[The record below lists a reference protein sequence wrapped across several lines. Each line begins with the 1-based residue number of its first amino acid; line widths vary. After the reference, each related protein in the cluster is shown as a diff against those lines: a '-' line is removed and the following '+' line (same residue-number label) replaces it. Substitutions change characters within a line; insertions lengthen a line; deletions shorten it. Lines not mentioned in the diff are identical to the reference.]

1 MRDRIRVLD
10 ALRGFAVLGLLI
22 AHFPST
28 GGTNFAFSDP
38 RLLGEGPMAMGLW
51 ASQAIFIDT
60 VMRGVFAVLFGASMS
75 ILLSGSGD
83 PLTRRAGFVIRC
95 IGLFILG
102 LVHMSLLAWSSDILA
117 IYAVAGMGVLIL
129 SWLPPRYLFAF
140 AGVGFAV
147 VVFYAGY
154 REIGTETP
162 SYAEMLAVQ
171 TFHAE
176 GYWPHVQASVQTW
189 IGMMTNASVLGRIAE
204 AGGYMLLGLGLMR
217 SGALTVSTRTLV
229 RVMIATGVIGVTLAL
244 GMVVH
249 VIQSGFVFDVS
260 LHPVMRFSKPFIV
273 IFLLSGFVIAMRSAM
288 FAQVSR
294 VIFEPVGKMALTGYM
309 GSSLMMLWLF
319 TGFGLNLYGQ
329 FDRVALWGLM
339 IPAGGFL
346 IVACNLWLTRFKQGP
361 MEKVLRVFIDSGTA
375 LVMPVLKP
383 RSKTLPA
390 E

>member
-51 ASQAIFIDT
+51 ATQAVFIDA
-60 VMRGVFAVLFGASMS
+60 VMRGVFAALFGASMS
-75 ILLSGSGD
+75 ILLFGSGD

-102 LVHMSLLAWSSDILA
+102 LLHMSLLAWSSDILA

-129 SWLPPRYLFAF
+129 SWLPPRYLFAC
-140 AGVGFAV
+140 AAVGWAV

-162 SYAEMLAVQ
+162 SYAEMMAVQ
-171 TFHAE
+171 AAHAE
-176 GYWPHVQASVQTW
+176 GYWPHVQASVETW
-189 IGMMTNASVLGRIAE
+189 IMMMTNASVLGRIAE

-217 SGALTVSTRTLV
+217 AGALNLSGQTLQ
-229 RVMIATGVIGVTLAL
+229 RVVLGSGLIGVSLAL
-244 GMVVH
+244 GTAIH
-249 VIQSGFVFDVS
+249 GALSGFVFDVS

-273 IFLLSGFVIAMRSAM
+273 IFMLAGFVLAMRAPM
-288 FAQVSR
+288 FAQVSK

-339 IPAGGFL
+339 IPASAVVIIFS
-346 IVACNLWLTRFKQGP
+346 NLWLSRFKQGP
-361 MEKVLRVFIDSGTA
+361 LEKALRVFIDSGTA
-375 LVMPVLKP
+375 LIAPLIKP
-383 RSKTLPA
+383 RNQTLPA